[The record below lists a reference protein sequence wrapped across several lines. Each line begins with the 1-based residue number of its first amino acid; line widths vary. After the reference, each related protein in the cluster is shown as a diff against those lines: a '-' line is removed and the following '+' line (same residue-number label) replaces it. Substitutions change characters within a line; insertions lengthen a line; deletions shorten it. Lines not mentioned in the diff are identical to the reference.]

1 MYTLWYIIRET
12 LCFTV
17 KLCVLYRINFIL
29 STQIR
34 TRSSL
39 NGKKN
44 ILISHLKRELWLT
57 NPDLKKQNPFNP
69 TGSE

>member
-1 MYTLWYIIRET
+1 MEKELYSCIVCGVLLEK

-34 TRSSL
+34 TRSSF

-44 ILISHLKRELWLT
+44 SKIS
-57 NPDLKKQNPFNP
+57 
-69 TGSE
+69 SEERALAY